1 MAGRSKSSVDLL
13 SVLEGVVLRTRRF
26 EDAGEAVRGQ
36 RDFA

>member
-1 MAGRSKSSVDLL
+1 MAGRTKSSVDPL

-26 EDAGEAVRGQ
+26 EDADETIRGL